1 MKNLVR
7 LGMALGAMVGFSA
20 LVGTQAVGASQAKSY
35 LGVYEALNQAVTE
48 FSVGFTVPH
57 YTCTATNDNL
67 AAYANT
73 FDQDNGSQGAFNG
86 GFVQLGCTSKKK
98 PALTPVLEI
107 DGNYTVASDLTVHR
121 GDVIDVTATCGAS
134 GSEATIDDVTE
145 GNVSQSATSFTASSC
160 NGTFMGNIGVS
171 NEAGTKELP
180 LPSFHSITFGDAQV
194 NGSPL
199 GDASP
204 APAAVNYFEG
214 KKNVITVGPLTDGG
228 SSWVNTQGS

>member
-7 LGMALGAMVGFSA
+7 FGMALSTVLGVSA
-20 LVGTQAVGASQAKSY
+20 LVGTQAVGASPTKSY
-35 LGVYEALNQAVTE
+35 LGVYEALNQTVTE

-57 YTCTATNDNL
+57 YTCTATNDNV

-73 FDQDNGSQGAFNG
+73 FDEDNGSQGAFNG
-86 GFVQLGCTSKKK
+86 GFVQLGCNSKKK
-98 PALTPVLEI
+98 PVLTPVLEI
-107 DGNYTVASDLTVHR
+107 DGNYTVASELTIHR
-121 GDVIDVTATCGAS
+121 RDVVDVTVTCGSS
-134 GSEATIDDVTE
+134 GSEATIDDVTA
-145 GNVSQSATSFTASSC
+145 GNVSQSASSFTASSC

-180 LPSFHSITFGDAQV
+180 LPKFGSITFGDAQL

-204 APAAVNYFEG
+204 APVAVNYFEG